1 MLINIWKNIALSA
14 DWYGGGG
21 GVVLTV
27 TDYIFFWQKLPF
39 LKFFEVYVLPCL
51 GAIAD
56 WSSCWLCVSYSTIFL
71 AQSSQRNASIQSL
84 LLAGNFFV
92 RPITAEC
99 WRGRGGKLSKKIT
112 NEHPVFVERVKLTY
126 RKPTR
131 PEVSVE
137 YSAINLKTLR

>member
-1 MLINIWKNIALSA
+1 MYFFTIHWSLYLAYIAVRDL
-14 DWYGGGG
+14 
-21 GVVLTV
+21 
-27 TDYIFFWQKLPF
+27 
-39 LKFFEVYVLPCL
+39 
-51 GAIAD
+51 
-56 WSSCWLCVSYSTIFL
+56 
-71 AQSSQRNASIQSL
+71 QSSQRNASIQSL

-137 YSAINLKTLR
+137 YSAVNLKTLRKYI